1 MQQKICH
8 MNYDAHAHNS
18 YHIIASI
25 KELTRQIDQLKE
37 VLEKHECNQ
46 AERHRHIVT
55 MLEEIYD
62 HTTESIQINEVH
74 SSSGQPTDVFSGV
87 SVTS

>member
-1 MQQKICH
+1 MLSPP
-8 MNYDAHAHNS
+8 D
-18 YHIIASI
+18 
-25 KELTRQIDQLKE
+25 DLKGVIGGFAPYE
-37 VLEKHECNQ
+37 

>member
-1 MQQKICH
+1 M
-8 MNYDAHAHNS
+8 MHNS
-18 YHIIASI
+18 YHVIASI

-46 AERHRHIVT
+46 AERHRHMVT

-74 SSSGQPTDVFSGV
+74 SSSGQPTDIFSWSFRHFIGGKKPPI
-87 SVTS
+87 TPL

>member
-1 MQQKICH
+1 M
-8 MNYDAHAHNS
+8 HNS

-46 AERHRHIVT
+46 AERHRHMVT

-62 HTTESIQINEVH
+62 HTTVH
-74 SSSGQPTDVFSGV
+74 RPTTWVARPTRFSVHRAG
-87 SVTS
+87 